1 MFKPGQLV
9 KILYVPMVG
18 KLGII
23 IKQGTDPVD
32 GAGLNI
38 SNAEWL
44 VHLTDG
50 QEIWLMSHEMTNV

>member
-1 MFKPGQLV
+1 
-9 KILYVPMVG
+9 MVG